1 MGVNA
6 LNTTTKEQVFGVT
19 VSAVKVRQVNDG
31 FLFRQCK
38 LVWALLSKTC

>member
-19 VSAVKVRQVNDG
+19 VSAVKGRHGRSMIVFYLHNANLG
-31 FLFRQCK
+31 G
-38 LVWALLSKTC
+38 SY